1 MRVRFAARVALAA
14 LATLLAALVF
24 APSSRAQQPSAPDVG
39 LAAPKL
45 LLDEVEAAASRENV
59 TAPEFDDL
67 RGKSLSAREDL
78 RAKAAGIDT
87 RRAAADAQLKA
98 LGPAPPKDG
107 PPEAPAIAAER
118 ARLTALSGELGEA
131 ASLARQL
138 ATRADQ
144 LLKRIDERRR
154 IEVGG
159 QLFERS
165 AGLVEVRFW
174 LGAADA
180 VRDGL
185 RGIAALSQSWW
196 EFARESGYGR
206 IAAAL
211 ATLAALAAVALAGG
225 RWWRRRLAAPAAGDA
240 RFAKAL
246 AGFRALAEAAVPL
259 PLATAAVI
267 ATLDAYA
274 LLPPPIR
281 GIAIGLNIAVAVA
294 CFGRGVARGVLAP
307 DQPGRRLPAIDD
319 ASARQVYGHLTWA
332 VRALGAGVLLS
343 VLHRQ
348 EVASPP
354 ATIATSALLALAVAV
369 LFIHMLRRLRQVSLS
384 GARARPAAPGLMAI
398 GWIVAALILGALATG
413 YIGIATSLALRLV
426 VTIVAFLPVYLVL
439 VFIDALFNEVLVADK
454 PAGRAVA
461 ANLGMQPQT
470 VELLGTLASAVLR
483 LLVVAAALVG
493 ILAVLVAVGPRGL
506 LAVEVFDMVQ
516 EALFG
521 SGLAGITRW
530 LGAGFAAAGLLL
542 VGLLA
547 TRAVQRWLQGRFLP
561 RTHLDLGLQHSIS
574 AMLGYVGFIAA
585 AALALTELGID
596 LQKITLIAGALSVGI
611 GFGLQSIVSNFVS
624 GLILLAERP
633 IRVGDSIVV
642 KGEEG
647 WVRHI
652 SVRATKI
659 ETYDRATVI
668 IPNSDLITGVVKNWT
683 HANTLG
689 RIIVKVGVA
698 YDSDPEQVRDL
709 LTACARDHKQVVENP
724 PPRAFLLGFG
734 DNALEF
740 ELRCVVADVDIS
752 LGVKSDI
759 NFAVFKR
766 LREAGIQIPFPQ
778 REVRVLGA
786 EAAEAAAP
794 APAKPADA

>member
-1 MRVRFAARVALAA
+1 MGMGCATRSALGALAILLAA
-14 LATLLAALVF
+14 LAF
-24 APSSRAQQPSAPDVG
+24 APAGWAQQPSATDAAAG

-45 LLDEVEAAASRENV
+45 LLDEIEAAASRESL
-59 TAPEFDDL
+59 TGLALDEL
-67 RGKSLSAREDL
+67 RGNAISLRDDL
-78 RAKAAGIDT
+78 RAKAAAIDV

-107 PPEAPAIAAER
+107 PPDAPAIAAER
-118 ARLTALSGELGEA
+118 ARLTALNGELGAA
-131 ASLARQL
+131 ASLARVL
-138 ATRADQ
+138 ATQADQ
-144 LLKRIDERRR
+144 LLARIDERRR
-154 IEVGG
+154 TQSGG

-174 LGAADA
+174 VDAAAA
-180 VRDGL
+180 VREELGSV
-185 RGIAALSQSWW
+185 AALGRSWW
-196 EFARESGYGR
+196 ELARASSLGR

-211 ATLAALAAVALAGG
+211 ATLAVLAAVALAGG
-225 RWWRRRLAAPAAGDA
+225 RWWRRRMAAPAASDT

-246 AGFRALAEAAVPL
+246 AAFRALAEAAVPL
-259 PLATAAVI
+259 PLAIVAVI

-274 LLPPPIR
+274 LLPEPIR
-281 GIAIGLNIAVAVA
+281 EIATGLAIAVAVA

-319 ASARQVYGHLTWA
+319 ASARQLYGHVTWA
-332 VRALGAGVLLS
+332 ARALGAAALLS

-348 EVASPP
+348 QLAPP
-354 ATIATSALLALAVAV
+354 ALTSATGALLALAVAV
-369 LFIHMLRRLRQVSLS
+369 LLVHLLRGLPRTSEP
-384 GARARPAAPGLMAI
+384 GTAARHRSPGLMALA
-398 GWIVAALILGALATG
+398 WIAAALILGALATG

-426 VTIVAFLPVYLVL
+426 VAIVVFLAVYLVL
-439 VFIDALFNEVLVADK
+439 VFIDALFGEVLVADK

-470 VELLGTLASAVLR
+470 VELLGTLVSAVLR
-483 LLVVAAALVG
+483 LLVVLAALVG
-493 ILAVLVAVGPRGL
+493 ILAVLLAVGPRGF
-506 LAVEVFDMVQ
+506 LAVELFDMVQ
-516 EALFG
+516 EALLG
-521 SGLAGITRW
+521 SGLGNVTRL
-530 LGAGFAAAGLLL
+530 LGAVFAAAGLLL
-542 VGLLA
+542 IGLLA

-561 RTHLDLGLQHSIS
+561 RTHLDPGLQHSLS
-574 AMLGYVGFIAA
+574 AMLGYIGFIAA
-585 AALALTELGID
+585 AALALVELGID
-596 LQKITLIAGALSVGI
+596 LQKITFVAGALSVGI

-624 GLILLAERP
+624 GLIVLAERP
-633 IRVGDSIVV
+633 IRVGDAIVV

-652 SVRATKI
+652 SVRATRI

-668 IPNSDLITGVVKNWT
+668 IPNSDLISGVVKNWT

-709 LTACARDHKQVVENP
+709 LLACARDHKQVVEIP
-724 PPRAFLLGFG
+724 PPRVFLLGFG
-734 DNALEF
+734 DNALDF

-766 LREAGIQIPFPQ
+766 LRAAGIQIPFPQ
-778 REVRVLGA
+778 REVRLLGA
-786 EAAEAAAP
+786 EAGEKRSEPSP
-794 APAKPADA
+794 A

>member
-1 MRVRFAARVALAA
+1 MGMRSAARLALGALAILLAA
-14 LATLLAALVF
+14 LAF
-24 APSSRAQQPSAPDVG
+24 APAGWAQQPSATDAAAG
-39 LAAPKL
+39 LSAPKVQ
-45 LLDEVEAAASRENV
+45 LDEIEATAGGESV
-59 TAPEFDDL
+59 TGPELDDL
-67 RGKSLSAREDL
+67 RGKALSVREDL
-78 RAKAAGIDT
+78 RAKAAGIDA
-87 RRAAADAQLKA
+87 RRVAADAQLKA

-107 PPEAPAIAAER
+107 PPDAPAIAAER

-154 IEVGG
+154 TEAGG

-174 LGAADA
+174 LGAAAA
-180 VRDGL
+180 VREGL

-196 EFARESGYGR
+196 GLAHAGGFGR

-211 ATLAALAAVALAGG
+211 ATLAALAAVALVGA
-225 RWWRRRLAAPAAGDA
+225 RWWRRRLAAPAARDT

-246 AGFRALAEAAVPL
+246 GGLRALAEAAVPL

-274 LLPPPIR
+274 LLPQAVR
-281 GIAIGLNIAVAVA
+281 VIAIGLIIAVAVA

-307 DQPGRRLPAIDD
+307 DQPGHRLPAIDD
-319 ASARQVYGHLTWA
+319 ATARQLYGHLTWA
-332 VRALGAGVLLS
+332 MRVLGAGIFLS
-343 VLHRQ
+343 VLHRRD
-348 EVASPP
+348 VASPA
-354 ATIATSALLALAVAV
+354 ATTAMGALLALAVAGLLV
-369 LFIHMLRRLRQVSLS
+369 HLLRGLRRTPEP
-384 GARARPAAPGLMAI
+384 GTAARSYAPGLMAL

-413 YIGIATSLALRLV
+413 YISVATSLALRLV
-426 VTIVAFLPVYLVL
+426 VTIAVSAAVYLVM
-439 VFIDALFNEVLVADK
+439 VFIDALFSDVLVADK

-483 LLVVAAALVG
+483 LLVLVAALVG
-493 ILAVLVAVGPRGL
+493 ILAVLLAVGPRGL

-516 EALFG
+516 EALLG
-521 SGLAGITRW
+521 SGLAGITGW
-530 LGAGFAAAGLLL
+530 LGAVFAAAGLLL
-542 VGLLA
+542 IGLLA
-547 TRAVQRWLQGRFLP
+547 TRAVQRWLQRRFLP
-561 RTHLDLGLQHSIS
+561 RTRLDLGLQHSLS

-585 AALALTELGID
+585 AALALAELGID
-596 LQKITLIAGALSVGI
+596 LQKIAFIAGALSVGI

-624 GLILLAERP
+624 GLIVLAERP
-633 IRVGDSIVV
+633 IRVGDAIVV

-652 SVRATKI
+652 SVRATRI

-668 IPNSDLITGVVKNWT
+668 IPNSDLISGVVKNWT

-689 RIIVKVGVA
+689 RIIIKLGVA

-709 LTACARDHKQVVENP
+709 LMACVREHPQVVADP
-724 PPRAFLLGFG
+724 PPRAFLVGFG

-752 LGVKSDI
+752 LGVKSDL
-759 NFAVFKR
+759 NFAVLKR
-766 LREAGIQIPFPQ
+766 LRAAGVVLPFPQ
-778 REVRVLGA
+778 REVRLLG
-786 EAAEAAAP
+786 AEAAAP